1 MIDFGPPPKF
11 WLPKP
16 AIIRPAEPPLEAKR
30 AAFPFAF
37 PSPVRSAGTFPDP
50 PFANV
55 VLLLG
60 FNGVDG
66 ATSTSDESL
75 SAHAVTFNGNAQID
89 TGLAKFGASSCLFD
103 GTGDYLSL
111 ADSSDW
117 DLSDANSDL
126 YTIEFYF
133 YPVVTGSN
141 MRVICQAPTTTNV
154 GWYFNY
160 GSQKMAFRHSFDG
173 TSTNSV
179 LVGNSINL
187 NLNDWN
193 YVAVTKNSAGKIRQW
208 INGAFDG
215 SATPADS
222 SMFNSTGA
230 LEIGRAF
237 GATANLNGSLDEI
250 RITKGFCRYDTDG
263 SIPVPTAAFPRS

>member
-1 MIDFGPPPKF
+1 MTRAFMASPSITRSTPRTMLRVNQLNGFG
-11 WLPKP
+11 
-16 AIIRPAEPPLEAKR
+16 RR
-30 AAFPFAF
+30 R
-37 PSPVRSAGTFPDP
+37 VNQYPDP
-50 PFANV
+50 PFAKV

-60 FNGVDG
+60 FEGADG
-66 ATSTSDESL
+66 ATTTTDESP
-75 SAHAVTFNGNAQID
+75 SAHSVTFNGNAQID
-89 TGLAKFGASSCLFD
+89 TALAAIGSSSCLFD
-103 GTGDYLSL
+103 GTGDYLSM
-111 ADSSDW
+111 ADSADW
-117 DLSDANSDL
+117 DLSDANSDT
-126 YTIEFYF
+126 YTIEFFF

-141 MRVICQAPTTTNV
+141 MRVICQAPTTSNV

-160 GSQKMAFRHSFDG
+160 SAQKMIFRHSFDG

-179 LVGNSINL
+179 AVGNSINL
-187 NLNDWN
+187 NLNAWN
-193 YVAVTKNSAGKIRQW
+193 FIAVTKNASGKIRQW
-208 INGAFDG
+208 VNGALDG

-250 RITKGFCRYDTDG
+250 RIAKGFCRYDTDG